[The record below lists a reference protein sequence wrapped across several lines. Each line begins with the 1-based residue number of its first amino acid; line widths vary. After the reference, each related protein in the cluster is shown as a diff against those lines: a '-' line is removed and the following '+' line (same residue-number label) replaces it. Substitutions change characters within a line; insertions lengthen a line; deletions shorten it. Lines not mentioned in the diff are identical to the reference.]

1 MGILKQKN
9 LLERDFDLGSGSH
22 GLEIGGGSELKRRFA
37 FESHSDFNAV
47 GNFTSQFDL
56 LSQSRDVGLDLVG
69 FQRDTLHA
77 LSQSLHQVSDF
88 GD

>member
-1 MGILKQKN
+1 M
-9 LLERDFDLGSGSH
+9 
-22 GLEIGGGSELKRRFA
+22 KRRFA
-37 FESHSDFNAV
+37 LKSHSDFDAV

-69 FQRDTLHA
+69 LESDALHA
-77 LSQSLHQVSDF
+77 LSQSLHQVSHF